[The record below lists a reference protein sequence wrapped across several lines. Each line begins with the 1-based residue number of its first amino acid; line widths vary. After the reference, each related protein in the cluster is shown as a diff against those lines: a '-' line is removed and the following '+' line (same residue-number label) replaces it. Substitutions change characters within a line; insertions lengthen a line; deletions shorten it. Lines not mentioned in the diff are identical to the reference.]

1 MKILRSVSALCLN
14 PFLSC
19 LLSCQVVSLYVQFY
33 VICWSVALWPLSHF
47 LHKLLYSASG
57 LVCFPCLCTGYV
69 SASES
74 KVRAVC
80 CLVERFKASAAGGT
94 KTSRQATGQAARTA
108 V

>member
-1 MKILRSVSALCLN
+1 MLVCGSLAIVT
-14 PFLSC
+14 LSGQIT
-19 LLSCQVVSLYVQFY
+19 S
-33 VICWSVALWPLSHF
+33 
-47 LHKLLYSASG
+47 LLYSASG

-69 SASES
+69 SAIES
-74 KVRAVC
+74 KERAVG